1 VLGRVLAR
9 RRVKSKADLGDLPS
23 FPAVVGSALRQL
35 RDPSASLVEV
45 GEALISDPRIS
56 AKLLRMANS
65 TAFALRNP
73 VRSVPHAVSLL
84 GRGTTESLLLGAV
97 VSSISGQPKDF
108 DGRAFWVSSA
118 RRGLIAR
125 AISADVSI
133 GKESE
138 SFTEGLLQ
146 DMAVPYL
153 LRTVS
158 SYAAI
163 LEAVAAGEGSLVDLE
178 NSKLGYNHATVA
190 GWMADRWEFP
200 APLCEA
206 LSKHHEPEATPG
218 SFVARHWDAEE
229 EAFLEVAFTSF
240 EIPSERAAHWY
251 TAGEGAEEFAS
262 LLVG

>member
-1 VLGRVLAR
+1 MLARALAR

-23 FPAVVGSALRQL
+23 FPAIIGTALRQL
-35 RDPSASLVEV
+35 RDPSAALAEV

-84 GRGTTESLLLGAV
+84 GRGTTESLLLAAV
-97 VSSISGQPKDF
+97 VSGISGKAKNF
-108 DGRAFWVSSA
+108 DGRAFWVSGA
-118 RRGLIAR
+118 RRGLMAR
-125 AISADVSI
+125 AIAADISI

-153 LRTVS
+153 LRTVNA
-158 SYAAI
+158 YEEILAAA
-163 LEAVAAGEGSLVDLE
+163 LAGEGTLVELE

-190 GWMADRWEFP
+190 GWMAERWEFP
-200 APLCEA
+200 QPLCEA
-206 LSKHHEPEATPG
+206 LSRHHESESTPG
-218 SFVARHWDAEE
+218 CFVARHADAEE
-229 EAFLEVAFTSF
+229 DAFLEAASSSF
-240 EIPSERAAHWY
+240 EVSSERAARWFQE
-251 TAGEGAEEFAS
+251 AQGAEEFAS

>member
-1 VLGRVLAR
+1 MFARALAR

-23 FPAVVGSALRQL
+23 FPAIIGSALRQL
-35 RDPSASLVEV
+35 RDPQASLVEV

-84 GRGTTESLLLGAV
+84 GRGTTESLLLAAV
-97 VSSISGQPKDF
+97 VSSISGEAKNF
-108 DGRAFWVSSA
+108 DGRAFWVSGA
-118 RRGLIAR
+118 RRGLMAR
-125 AISADVSI
+125 AIAADISI

-158 SYAAI
+158 SYEGI
-163 LEAVAAGEGSLVDLE
+163 LEAVAAGEGTLVELE
-178 NSKLGYNHATVA
+178 NAQLGYNHATVA
-190 GWMADRWEFP
+190 GWMAERWEFP
-200 APLCEA
+200 KPLCEA
-206 LSKHHEPEATPG
+206 LSKHHEAEVTPG
-218 SFVARHWDAEE
+218 SFVAQHWNAEE
-229 EAFLEVAFTSF
+229 DAFQEAASTSF
-240 EIPSERAAHWY
+240 EIPAERAARWF
-251 TAGEGAEEFAS
+251 AEGEGAEEFAS